1 MLLFATFGKRFPH
14 HENLSPPDVWQNWQ
28 AVGKTSVL
36 LRVKSNVLIQCQ
48 ASGLRSNPQ
57 TFISPPWAIS
67 GGIRG
72 PKETKSWWI
81 ELISPPVMDG
91 PVHRGL
97 ENGSIVHLSLRLP
110 CPSMICA
117 WVVKATSGQKTS
129 LSPSHWS
136 HCFFFQE
143 FTGSPLPPP
152 PQPTLI
158 SKHPE
163 KQDYTND
170 KQT

>member
-1 MLLFATFGKRFPH
+1 MLLFAAFGKTFS
-14 HENLSPPDVWQNWQ
+14 SPEEFIFIRVM
-28 AVGKTSVL
+28 AELAGRLLAKTGVV

-48 ASGLRSNPQ
+48 ASRLGSNPQ

-72 PKETKSWWI
+72 PEETKSWWI

-91 PVHRGL
+91 PVRRGL
-97 ENGSIVHLSLRLP
+97 QNGRIVHLSLRLP

-117 WVVKATSGQKTS
+117 SVVKATSGQKTS
-129 LSPSHWS
+129 LSPFSGIHS
-136 HCFFFQE
+136 LSIAS
-143 FTGSPLPPP
+143 T
-152 PQPTLI
+152 PTLI
-158 SKHPE
+158 SIQPDAE
-163 KQDYTND
+163 KQAFSQD